1 MAETALSNA
10 RTEASNAEMRQTLA
24 AAIEQMHAQQAQL
37 PKTIAGAIEKDKLEM
52 MSHITQ
58 LHSEIRELKTLFSNF
73 VASVGNSQDP
83 PRSDNANNPMDH
95 EGQENINPNQWQ
107 VSSPSHPIPQC
118 TAVPPQ
124 PGPPVA
130 WQQPHSAPLYAQP
143 PMATYPLPGPVYHST
158 QPPMHYPMPPSP
170 SHPLQAPRS
179 ERRAL

>member
-10 RTEASNAEMRQTLA
+10 KTEATNAETRQTLA
-24 AAIEQMHAQQAQL
+24 LAIEQMHAQHALL
-37 PKTIAGAIEKDKLEM
+37 PQTIAGAIEKDKLEM

-73 VASVGNSQDP
+73 AATVSNSQEA
-83 PRSDNANNPMDH
+83 PRTDIANTQTDH

-107 VSSPSHPIPQC
+107 VSSPSHSQPQC
-118 TAVPPQ
+118 IAVPPQ

-130 WQQPHSAPLYAQP
+130 WQQPHHTPLYAHQ
-143 PMATYPLPGPVYHST
+143 PMANYPMPGPVYHPT

-170 SHPLQAPRS
+170 SHPLQANRP